1 MCVCALGLR
10 GGPGNE
16 ATMRIQETL
25 LTNEASQWCHGS
37 EHCFLLLT
45 LPLSGHAVSTE
56 QTRVGLSVLEGECAT
71 PLFHPAFPRPTVHCT
86 TGRWGEGGYE
96 GEARWGEEKEGV
108 RGKEGKMGGG
118 EGGCEREAREDEG
131 RRRRV

>member
-1 MCVCALGLR
+1 MCVAGRAWERGYDADTRGLG
-10 GGPGNE
+10 P
-16 ATMRIQETL
+16 L
-25 LTNEASQWCHGS
+25 LTDEAAQWCDGS

-71 PLFHPAFPRPTVHCT
+71 PLFYPALPRPTVHCT

-96 GEARWGEEKEGV
+96 GRQDGGREGM
-108 RGKEGKMGGG
+108 RGKEGKMRGG
-118 EGGCEREAREDEG
+118 EGGCEGEAREDEG